1 MNVDDFRRMY
11 VIELQEL
18 RRVEDQLVQA
28 LPKMVQLVEHPGL
41 RSALE
46 LHLAETRSQ
55 RDRLD
60 ELLKKHSA
68 GTREHEDGSM
78 AAILREGERWA
89 KMVSDRDCRDAG
101 IIASAQRVE
110 HYEIAVYGTLATWAR
125 QLGLHDDARVL
136 HSILQQ
142 EKAADE
148 KLSRLAEQGV
158 NREAAE
164 GEPSHASHSERGQ
177 MGEYYDDASRYVRT
191 GTRAVAHQV
200 EEQPLAAMLLSG
212 AAGYLLA
219 YLIHGEHRS
228 VRGEPIPDYA
238 RRRAY
243 DDSLGR

>member
-18 RRVEDQLVQA
+18 RSVEDQLVQA

-110 HYEIAVYGTLATWAR
+110 HYEIAVYGTLATWAAN
-125 QLGLHDDARVL
+125 LACMTMHACFTA
-136 HSILQQ
+136 SC
-142 EKAADE
+142 
-148 KLSRLAEQGV
+148 SRKRPRMKSSAGW
-158 NREAAE
+158 
-164 GEPSHASHSERGQ
+164 PS
-177 MGEYYDDASRYVRT
+177 
-191 GTRAVAHQV
+191 RA
-200 EEQPLAAMLLSG
+200 
-212 AAGYLLA
+212 
-219 YLIHGEHRS
+219 
-228 VRGEPIPDYA
+228 
-238 RRRAY
+238 
-243 DDSLGR
+243 